1 MLIKWQRKL
10 TTLKKRPLSKQND
23 IISTLLQNKC
33 TCKSLWSCDGK
44 SSETSCS
51 LPVVHVY

>member
-10 TTLKKRPLSKQND
+10 TTLKKSPLSKQND

-44 SSETSCS
+44 SSETSCG